1 MRSGTG
7 VKTDGARPGTGR
19 ARPRA
24 ASAPRGAARLG
35 LGIDAGGTRT
45 RWALASPAG
54 ELVAEGSVAGLSA
67 VQLASK
73 AGQQAVRDT
82 LAALAAE
89 VLAVGRPAQVH
100 AGLTGYG
107 GVVEPLSGL
116 IRTPLGLGVAAV
128 RIVTDIEVAYL
139 DVFRPGEG
147 YLVYA
152 GTGSIAAYIDETQQ
166 FHRVGG
172 RGHLLDDAGSG
183 FWIAREALRHIWR
196 REDEAPGAW
205 QQSAM
210 AREVL
215 EHVGGSDWGHS
226 RQFVYGAERGE
237 IGKLALAVAAAAGS
251 DPVALRLLE
260 AAGAELG
267 RLARLLVQRFGD
279 RPLAL
284 GGRVF
289 QLHPVIEQACRAAV
303 PGASPLQVHVSR
315 GHHAAAR
322 IAARAAVT
330 AAGPAKAV
338 KAVKAVAV

>member
-1 MRSGTG
+1 MASGT
-7 VKTDGARPGTGR
+7 VIT
-19 ARPRA
+19 A
-24 ASAPRGAARLG
+24 AGLPSATSDHGLGLG

-45 RWALASPAG
+45 RWALASPTG
-54 ELVAEGSVAGLSA
+54 ELLAEGHVAGLSA
-67 VQLASK
+67 VQLATK

-82 LAALAAE
+82 LAALAAD

-107 GVVEPLSGL
+107 GVMEPLSRL
-116 IRTPLGLGVAAV
+116 IRTPLDLPATAV
-128 RIVTDIEVAYL
+128 SIVTDIEVAYL
-139 DVFRPGEG
+139 DVFQPGEG

-152 GTGSIAAYIDETQQ
+152 GTGSIAAYIDEAQQ

-183 FWIAREALRHIWR
+183 FWIAREAMRHIWR
-196 REDEAPGAW
+196 QEDETPGSW

-215 EHVGGSDWGHS
+215 DHVGGSDWSHS
-226 RQFVYGAERGE
+226 RHFVYSGERGE

-251 DPVALRLLE
+251 DPVALQLLQ

-267 RLARLLVQRFGD
+267 RLARLLVQRFGE
-279 RPLAL
+279 RPLVLA
-284 GGRVF
+284 GRVF

-303 PGASPLQVHVSR
+303 PGTASLQVRISR

-322 IAARAAVT
+322 IAARAA
-330 AAGPAKAV
+330 AAA
-338 KAVKAVAV
+338 